1 VRLELH
7 RSFHHGHR
15 IIVLS
20 LKEVKRAEVRKT
32 GGGGFDGDRL
42 GQHGFRFIESA
53 EKVIAPA
60 QAAIKGWTPSP
71 VSMGDYSDFNMNAP
85 KSGQPTAGICHARGA
100 NADLPAQWLMY
111 VVVEDIGKSRARCEE
126 LGGKLLTPIK
136 DMGGE
141 GRYCVIQDPA
151 GAVAALWEKT
161 T

>member
-1 VRLELH
+1 
-7 RSFHHGHR
+7 
-15 IIVLS
+15 LS
-20 LKEVKRAEVRKT
+20 EKAPIGSLAWIDLTVEN
-32 GGGGFDGDRL
+32 
-42 GQHGFRFIESA
+42 A
-53 EKVIAPA
+53 EKVRDFYAGVV
-60 QAAIKGWTPSP
+60 GWTPSP

-111 VVVEDIGKSRARCEE
+111 VVVEDIEKSRARCEE